1 MRCRSGCATTAIREL
16 PGSGRP
22 SLRLGAPALL
32 RRACALDHLPLA
44 TALASEATAFREIL
58 AGPEDAAV
66 GWLLDR
72 IAALAGTETDA
83 VAATA
88 RRRTALTAEIAKRRR
103 DSQVPDLLDR
113 LWGAPA
119 LTMAGAAS
127 ALGVT
132 PRAARLAIAALTG
145 AGILRGVPAWH
156 ETLEDPRDPGR
167 AGRPHPRAWLAADR
181 SPSPSAGKR
190 MRRPAKLGEPPPG
203 AQMRWQPIET
213 APVNGRRVLVWAG
226 RPVMASHGR
235 IGGSGSPVW
244 HDGRRILQPSH
255 WLPLTAPA

>member
-58 AGPEDAAV
+58 AGPGDAAV

-88 RRRTALTAEIAKRRR
+88 RRRTALTAELAKRRR
-103 DSQVPDLLDR
+103 DSWVPDLLDR
-113 LWGAPA
+113 LWRA
-119 LTMAGAAS
+119 L
-127 ALGVT
+127 
-132 PRAARLAIAALTG
+132 ALTG

-167 AGRPHPRAWLAADR
+167 AGRPHPRAWLAVDR

-203 AQMRWQPIET
+203 ARMRWQPIET

-226 RPVMASHGR
+226 RSVMASHGR

-255 WLPLTAPA
+255 WLPLAAPA